1 MLEGFRLEEFLT
13 LTELLLAFPVEQDQA
28 ALDAAPFRLERPE
41 PRPEKLLPPLPSRW
55 YPRPAEAVIE
65 AARASLVPPPRTP
78 VFEGRAQEL
87 ARVLRPLLSGHPVR
101 VQGESGVGKT
111 ALLRHIA
118 AHERTRQRFRRI
130 WWVDQPDRLDQTL
143 TLALDLP
150 HTLAEIDPDRRRAWF
165 AQHLDDHTLLIVDNL
180 TPDHPLLDAL
190 PKLTD
195 HVLLAVETVLEAP
208 DPDEP
213 LPEDPEGV
221 VTLRGLDP
229 TAATEVFAAYAG
241 LDDLRR
247 IRAQVICLVTAL
259 GLHPYALM
267 LAGVMVR
274 HDGLTLDELEAL
286 LALEANGDAAGEV
299 GAPAPGEVAAG
310 DADNSAGDATPAPVN
325 PSVNR
330 ALDVSLAGLP
340 HDYRRLFAAFAG
352 FPPGGAPFDGLC
364 DVSWLR
370 DTLVTRRGLLMLE
383 RYGFIRRDHRDAD
396 RYIMHTVAYARA
408 VQATL
413 AEGIDGDEQESGGDA
428 LQDNKVARAARSWAT
443 RYARAHSSDPVALY
457 RAETSLRAAWAAAE
471 RFGPKSTAAALD
483 EALTP
488 YVREY
493 VPGQVDVSSAAM
505 PGALDPVR
513 QEAAGLTQQGLD
525 ATDSGAYEVAEQVLL
540 RALEL
545 REEHDSA
552 HAIAETGVAL
562 GRLYDVTGR
571 HEQALDVLLRAAERV
586 YNLGAASSLSVVRRA
601 LARVY
606 RHLGRLPE
614 ALEVLDDGSDAHY
627 ERALILRAQ
636 GKYIKAAAEMAQAE
650 DSTPYDRAEIM
661 LLAGQY
667 AEALDAIK
675 DATDAE
681 SAHLR
686 AQAYHMQG
694 HTDEAIRG
702 YRMALEQIEASDR
715 HDPVV
720 QRARPRVLRGLGAAL
735 ARAALVGGGSFDEA
749 RAALEAAL
757 ALNQAASPPA
767 PAREG
772 GVLRMLA
779 ALHLVAGDLDAALDT
794 ARDAIERLKGASD
807 PVALADAYRTLG
819 RALWRQGDVQGALD
833 AFKGEV
839 EHAQAAPERDEA
851 RIGIA
856 LHHVADAHRAVDEL
870 DRAIANYRRALTHK
884 DPAADPDGYL
894 VTELALVR
902 TLREALRLNHASDAA
917 QELVDRLVRQPDVDL
932 QHVGIAQAYR
942 ARTQFAI
949 ERPIR
954 ARQSVLEWAHML
966 LLRSDDVLA
975 DSRPALRVL
984 MLGVAVRSL
993 LAEDRPALALP
1004 LAEQA
1009 EALAREHFADGPAHW
1024 AAIRD
1029 LGETYMA
1036 LDRPEEA
1043 IITLEPVLNAGIGGR
1058 PDQAASVAHAY
1069 ALTGRAYR
1077 LIDDHHN
1084 ALGHLRL
1091 AIEYEPDD
1099 HIKSLLHEQ
1108 MAEIQ
1113 LGMGRTSDAVA
1124 SLRTALPL
1132 VNRDEHV
1139 EVAARV
1145 LTALA
1150 HTLGGLNRY
1159 SEAITVY
1166 EDALNTLRDVPGV
1179 SPAHTA
1185 GVLRSLGRTHEAQG
1199 QLPEAARSYRRALN
1213 ILERH
1218 EDAPPR
1224 LRLDILHQ
1232 LARVTAQMGDQTS
1245 VSLFEQVRDLTQQW
1259 GEQGDLGSVL
1269 CELANVHRDAG
1280 RYPLAISNYQA
1291 ALESQPAPPLIR
1303 ERINTL
1309 RNLGRAYGQM
1319 GRFDEARAAWTEA
1332 LELSGELPDQ
1342 SPDEMGLT
1350 HHAIAEAYRYQSHYD
1365 DAQRSYNEA
1374 LRYLPERSIP
1384 RAASLRG
1391 LGQTHHAAGRPEDA
1405 IETLRK
1411 ALEIEKALPQQA
1423 NTRLVQTLQLLSEAH
1438 ERAGRLDMA
1447 AARLH
1452 ETLVYMDRALQPVA
1466 YADTLRTLGR
1476 LHRDNGRFHDAQT
1489 ALNEALEIETSHVP
1503 RSDERIAT
1511 TLQAIADTYRAAGN
1525 LEKAAEFY
1533 KRVTV
1538 YANMARQASE
1548 DLRATLDE
1556 LDRRRAALEA
1566 ARQSLALLD
1575 RSDDAG
1581 VKDVAF
1587 IYALIAHSQARLNQ
1601 PQQSVET
1608 IHTLLDVLDEH
1619 QAELDTEHEDG
1630 DIRALAWL
1638 LAAARAVERQDD
1650 ISTAEYACGA
1660 ALEDVRNSN
1669 LRWVIEQVTRSLE
1682 PEGD

>member
-1 MLEGFRLEEFLT
+1 MLDGFRLEEFLA
-13 LTELLLAFPVEQDQA
+13 LTELLLDFPVEQDQA

-65 AARASLVPPPRTP
+65 AARESLVPPPRTP
-78 VFEGRAQEL
+78 VFDGRAQEL

-101 VQGESGVGKT
+101 VEGEAGVGKS

-130 WWVDQPDRLDQTL
+130 WWIDQPDRLDQTL

-150 HTLAEIDPDRRRAWF
+150 HTLAETDPDRRRRWF
-165 AQHLDDHTLLIVDNL
+165 AKHLDDHTLLIVDNL
-180 TPDHPLLDAL
+180 TPEHPLLDAL

-195 HVLLAVETVLEAP
+195 HVLLGVETVLEAP

-213 LPEDPEGV
+213 LPEDPDGV

-247 IRAQVICLVTAL
+247 IRAQVIRSVTAL

-274 HDGLTLDELEAL
+274 HDGLTLDELESL
-286 LALEANGDAAGEV
+286 LALDANDDAA
-299 GAPAPGEVAAG
+299 GEVAAG
-310 DADNSAGDATPAPVN
+310 DVDDSEDDATPAPVN

-340 HDYRRLFAAFAG
+340 RDYRRLFAAFAG

-364 DVSWLR
+364 DVSRLR
-370 DTLVTRRGLLMLE
+370 DALATRRGLLMLE
-383 RYGFIRRDHRDAD
+383 RYGFIRHDHRDED
-396 RYIMHTVAYARA
+396 RYVMHTVAYARA
-408 VQATL
+408 VQATF
-413 AEGIDGDEQESGGDA
+413 AEGIDDDSEQDSGGDT
-428 LQDNKVARAARSWAT
+428 LHDNKVARTARGWAA
-443 RYARAHSSDPVALY
+443 RYARTHSGDPVALY
-457 RAETSLRAAWAAAE
+457 HAETSLCAAWIAAE
-471 RFGPKSTAAALD
+471 QFGPKSTAAALD

-493 VPGQVDVSSAAM
+493 VPGQVDVESAAM

-513 QEAAGLTQQGLD
+513 QEAADLTQQGLE
-525 ATDSGAYEVAEQVLL
+525 ATDARAYDVAEQVLL

-552 HAIAETGVAL
+552 HAIAETEVAL

-586 YNLGAASSLSVVRRA
+586 FNLGATSSLSVVRRA

-636 GKYIKAAAEMAQAE
+636 GKYARAAAEMAQAE

-715 HDPVV
+715 RDPVV
-720 QRARPRVLRGLGAAL
+720 ERARPRVLRGLGAAL
-735 ARAALVGGGSFDEA
+735 ARAALAGEGSFDEA
-749 RAALEAAL
+749 RETLEAAL
-757 ALNQAASPPA
+757 VLSKEASPPV

-779 ALHLVAGDLDAALDT
+779 ALHLVAGDLDAALDN
-794 ARDAIERLKGASD
+794 ARAAAERLKGAGD

-819 RALWRQGDVQGALD
+819 RVLWRQGDVQGALD

-884 DPAADPDGYL
+884 DAAADPHGYL

-902 TLREALRLNHASDAA
+902 TLREALRLNHAFDAA
-917 QELVDRLVRQPDVDL
+917 QELVDRLVRHPDVDL

-966 LLRSDDVLA
+966 LLRSGDALA
-975 DSRPALRVL
+975 DSRPAMRVL
-984 MLGVAVRSL
+984 TLGVAVRSL

-1009 EALAREHFADGPAHW
+1009 EALTREHFAGGSAHW

-1043 IITLEPVLNAGIGGR
+1043 IITLEPVLNAEIGGR

-1069 ALTGRAYR
+1069 TLTGRAYR
-1077 LIDDHHN
+1077 AIGDHEN

-1099 HIKSLLHEQ
+1099 HLKSLLHEQ
-1108 MAEIQ
+1108 IAEIQ

-1132 VNRDEHV
+1132 VNRDDHV
-1139 EVAARV
+1139 EVAARIQ
-1145 LTALA
+1145 TSLA

-1185 GVLRSLGRTHEAQG
+1185 DVLRSLGRTHEAQG

-1259 GEQGDLGSVL
+1259 GEQGDLGGVL

-1309 RNLGRAYGQM
+1309 RNLGRALGQM
-1319 GRFDEARAAWTEA
+1319 GRFDEARSAWTEA

-1350 HHAIAEAYRYQSHYD
+1350 HHAIAEAYRHQSHYD

-1391 LGQTHHAAGRPEDA
+1391 LGQTQHAAGRPEEA
-1405 IETLRK
+1405 VETLRK

-1438 ERAGRLDMA
+1438 ESAGRLDMA

-1452 ETLVYMDRALQPVA
+1452 ETLVYMDRTLQPVA

-1476 LHRDNGRFHDAQT
+1476 LYRANGRYHDAQT
-1489 ALNEALEIETSHVP
+1489 ALNEAVEIETSHVP
-1503 RSDERIAT
+1503 RSDERIAA

-1608 IHTLLDVLDEH
+1608 IHTLLDVLDER
-1619 QAELDTEHEDG
+1619 QTELDTEHEDG